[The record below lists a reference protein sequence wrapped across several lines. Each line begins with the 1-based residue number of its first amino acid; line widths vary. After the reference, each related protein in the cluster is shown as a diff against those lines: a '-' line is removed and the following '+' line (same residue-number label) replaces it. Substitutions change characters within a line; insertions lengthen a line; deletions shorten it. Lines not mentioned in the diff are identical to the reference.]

1 MTQPNHPARLAAIF
15 FGTIAGF
22 GIVLAAALSLYLI
35 VLDQRDAKISRI
47 AGSSAAPAGNI
58 EAPPGLIVVIPVENP
73 RAFEDLAGFAPFV
86 PKRVPSSS
94 DPTPNFTV
102 TQPDANG
109 LRVGRVA
116 FSAKNEAVDGVTG
129 PVIVIGEA
137 YGKPGEGVDGELKRI
152 VSGARALVA
161 TLGCGDLVIDV
172 QMYFSPSEIAEGEEL
187 ITPYMRNVARGFI
200 DDIKAQ
206 CGEAVS
212 P

>member
-1 MTQPNHPARLAAIF
+1 MTALAQPNHPARLAAIF

-35 VLDQRDAKISRI
+35 VLDQQDAGGSRV
-47 AGSSAAPAGNI
+47 AGTSAAPGNI
-58 EAPPGLIVVIPVENP
+58 EAPPGLIVVIPVEGP
-73 RAFEDLAGFAPFV
+73 REFEGLAGFAPFV
-86 PKRVPSSS
+86 PKRVPSST
-94 DPTPNFTV
+94 DATPKYAV
-102 TQPDANG
+102 TQADANG

-116 FSAKNEAVDGVTG
+116 FSAKNEAVDGITG

-152 VSGARALVA
+152 ISGARALVT

-172 QMYFSPSEIAEGEEL
+172 QMYFSPEPAANEEL
-187 ITPYMRNVARGFI
+187 ITPYMRDVARGFI

-206 CGEAVS
+206 CAGG
-212 P
+212 